1 MAGYSR
7 LMGEDEESMLAA
19 LTVHLAQPP
28 LASLESGTLKARP

>member
-7 LMGEDEESMLAA
+7 LMGKDEESMLAA
-19 LTVHLAQPP
+19 LTLHLAQPP